1 MTTDYKQAQEVHN
14 AKALLTVSFRDSSCR
29 CPEWLWAR
37 AIAHGHPSR
46 TQGDS
51 RATYAGPSTDGATH
65 ARRSS
70 YAF

>member
-37 AIAHGHPSR
+37 AIAHCHPSR
-46 TQGDS
+46 TSGDT
-51 RATYAGPSTDGATH
+51 RTTH

-70 YAF
+70 HDF